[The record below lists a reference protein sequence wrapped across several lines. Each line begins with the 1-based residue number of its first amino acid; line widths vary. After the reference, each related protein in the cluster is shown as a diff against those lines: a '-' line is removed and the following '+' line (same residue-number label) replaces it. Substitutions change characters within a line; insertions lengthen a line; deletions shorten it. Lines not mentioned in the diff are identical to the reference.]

1 MDKKLFMT
9 IKRLEAR
16 VDQLENL
23 CLEINNYI
31 AELESDME
39 KDREIL
45 DYRLKEN
52 NRLLSG
58 QVKTISDAVIEEV
71 KKIKKK
77 EKEHYKLY
85 ESFSVYI

>member
-1 MDKKLFMT
+1 MT

-71 KKIKKK
+71 KKITKK
-77 EKEHYKLY
+77 E
-85 ESFSVYI
+85 

>member
-71 KKIKKK
+71 KKITKK
-77 EKEHYKLY
+77 E
-85 ESFSVYI
+85 